1 VAAPDWLDRVAYP
14 FTSRWLDLPSGR
26 LHYIDEGQGRPV
38 VMVHGTPDWSFLW
51 RHLVKALAPRYRC
64 LALDNLG
71 FGLSDRPP
79 GSWYLPEHQA
89 ANLKML
95 IERLGLRDLTL
106 VLHDF
111 GGPFGLHYAL
121 DKPDNVHSLVLMNT
135 WMWSLADDRR
145 VARVARLAGSR
156 LGRYLYLEWNL
167 SARLIMKRAF
177 GDPARLPPSVHAQY
191 LAPFPDPAS
200 RAATWAYAR
209 ALWGSREWFDRNV
222 IDRLVN
228 LAGATVRWASHIA
241 GLNDQ
246 YVVDGAVN
254 GMADLTQ
261 NLGAAVRRPQS
272 GRIRLYVTILMAAV
286 ALGLAAAIIVAL
298 S

>member
-1 VAAPDWLDRVAYP
+1 VAAPDWLDRVASP

-209 ALWGSREWFDRNV
+209 ALWGSREWFDRLWKRRERLRDLPV
-222 IDRLVN
+222 LILWGMKDPAVREPELVRLQSAFTRPEVVRLPDVGHFPPEEAPDRLAM
-228 LAGATVRWASHIA
+228 LIGGFLER
-241 GLNDQ
+241 
-246 YVVDGAVN
+246 DG
-254 GMADLTQ
+254 
-261 NLGAAVRRPQS
+261 R
-272 GRIRLYVTILMAAV
+272 
-286 ALGLAAAIIVAL
+286 
-298 S
+298 

>member
-1 VAAPDWLDRVAYP
+1 MAAPDWLDRVAYP

-209 ALWGSREWFDRNV
+209 ALWGSREWFDRLWKRRERLRDLPV
-222 IDRLVN
+222 LILWGMKDPAVREPELVRLQSAFTRPEVVRLPDVGHFPPEEAPDRLAM
-228 LAGATVRWASHIA
+228 LIGGFLDR
-241 GLNDQ
+241 
-246 YVVDGAVN
+246 DG
-254 GMADLTQ
+254 Q
-261 NLGAAVRRPQS
+261 
-272 GRIRLYVTILMAAV
+272 
-286 ALGLAAAIIVAL
+286 
-298 S
+298 

>member
-209 ALWGSREWFDRNV
+209 ALWGSREWFDRLWKRRERLRDLPV
-222 IDRLVN
+222 LILWGMKDPALGEPALVRLQSAFARPEVVRLPDVGHFPPEEAPDRLAM
-228 LAGATVRWASHIA
+228 LIGGFLDR
-241 GLNDQ
+241 
-246 YVVDGAVN
+246 DG
-254 GMADLTQ
+254 Q
-261 NLGAAVRRPQS
+261 
-272 GRIRLYVTILMAAV
+272 
-286 ALGLAAAIIVAL
+286 
-298 S
+298 

>member
-1 VAAPDWLDRVAYP
+1 
-14 FTSRWLDLPSGR
+14 
-26 LHYIDEGQGRPV
+26 
-38 VMVHGTPDWSFLW
+38 
-51 RHLVKALAPRYRC
+51 
-64 LALDNLG
+64 
-71 FGLSDRPP
+71 
-79 GSWYLPEHQA
+79 
-89 ANLKML
+89 ML

-209 ALWGSREWFDRNV
+209 ALWGSREWFDRLWKRRERLRDLPV
-222 IDRLVN
+222 LILWGMKDPAVREPELVRLQSAFTRPEVVRLPDVGHFPPEEAPDRLAM
-228 LAGATVRWASHIA
+228 LIGGFLER
-241 GLNDQ
+241 
-246 YVVDGAVN
+246 DG
-254 GMADLTQ
+254 
-261 NLGAAVRRPQS
+261 R
-272 GRIRLYVTILMAAV
+272 
-286 ALGLAAAIIVAL
+286 
-298 S
+298 

>member
-1 VAAPDWLDRVAYP
+1 MAAADWLDRVAYP

-51 RHLVKALAPRYRC
+51 RHLVKALVPRYRC

-121 DKPDNVHSLVLMNT
+121 DKPENVRSLVLMNT

-145 VARVARLAGSR
+145 VARFARLAGTR
-156 LGRYLYLEWNL
+156 LGRYLYLEWNV

-177 GDPARLPPSVHAQY
+177 GDPARLPPGVHAQY

-209 ALWGSREWFDRNV
+209 ALLGSREWFDRLWKRRERLRDLPV
-222 IDRLVN
+222 LILWGMKDPALGEPALVRLQSAFARPEVVRLPDVGHFPPEEAPDRLAM
-228 LAGATVRWASHIA
+228 LIGGFLDR
-241 GLNDQ
+241 
-246 YVVDGAVN
+246 DG
-254 GMADLTQ
+254 Q
-261 NLGAAVRRPQS
+261 
-272 GRIRLYVTILMAAV
+272 
-286 ALGLAAAIIVAL
+286 
-298 S
+298 

>member
-1 VAAPDWLDRVAYP
+1 VAAPGWLDRVAYP

-64 LALDNLG
+64 VALDHLG

-89 ANLKML
+89 ANLRTL

-111 GGPFGLHYAL
+111 GGPFGLHYAI
-121 DKPDNVHSLVLMNT
+121 DQTPNVRSLVLMNT
-135 WMWSLADDRR
+135 WMWSLADNRR
-145 VARVARLAGSR
+145 VARFARLAGSR
-156 LGRYLYLEWNL
+156 LGRYLYLEWNV

-177 GDPARLPPSVHAQY
+177 GDSRRLPPNVHAQY
-191 LAPFPDPAS
+191 LAPFPDPPS

-209 ALWGSREWFDRNV
+209 ALLGSRAWFDRLWTRRERLRDLPV
-222 IDRLVN
+222 LILWGMKDPAIREPELLRLESAFSRAEVVRLPDVGHFPPEEAPDRLAM
-228 LAGATVRWASHIA
+228 LIGGFLDR
-241 GLNDQ
+241 
-246 YVVDGAVN
+246 DG
-254 GMADLTQ
+254 
-261 NLGAAVRRPQS
+261 R
-272 GRIRLYVTILMAAV
+272 
-286 ALGLAAAIIVAL
+286 
-298 S
+298 

>member
-1 VAAPDWLDRVAYP
+1 MAAPDWLDRVAYP

-209 ALWGSREWFDRNV
+209 ALWGSREWFDRLWKRRERLRDLPV
-222 IDRLVN
+222 LILWGMKDPAVREPELVRLQSAFTRPEVVRLPDVGHFPPEEAPDRLAM
-228 LAGATVRWASHIA
+228 LIGGFLER
-241 GLNDQ
+241 
-246 YVVDGAVN
+246 DG
-254 GMADLTQ
+254 
-261 NLGAAVRRPQS
+261 R
-272 GRIRLYVTILMAAV
+272 
-286 ALGLAAAIIVAL
+286 
-298 S
+298 

>member
-209 ALWGSREWFDRNV
+209 ALWGSREWFDRLWKRRERLRDLPV
-222 IDRLVN
+222 LILWGMKDPAVREPELVRLQSAFTRPEVVRLPDVGHFPPEEAPDRLAM
-228 LAGATVRWASHIA
+228 LIGGFLER
-241 GLNDQ
+241 
-246 YVVDGAVN
+246 DG
-254 GMADLTQ
+254 
-261 NLGAAVRRPQS
+261 R
-272 GRIRLYVTILMAAV
+272 
-286 ALGLAAAIIVAL
+286 
-298 S
+298 